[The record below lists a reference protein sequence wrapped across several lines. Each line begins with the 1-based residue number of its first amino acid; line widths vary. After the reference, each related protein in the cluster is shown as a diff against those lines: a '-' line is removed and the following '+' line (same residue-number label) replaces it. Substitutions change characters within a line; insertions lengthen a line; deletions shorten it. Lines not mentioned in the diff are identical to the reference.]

1 MKKILCLF
9 FLIEMFISSAYALCS
24 VYKDKT
30 TCDVFGKFM
39 CRWDGA
45 GQCVAG
51 RGPDAKQSTIED
63 TPFIYDLK
71 RKESKQKELLEES
84 TDELQPP
91 E

>member
-1 MKKILCLF
+1 MKKILCLLL
-9 FLIEMFISSAYALCS
+9 LIEIVVSSAYALCS

-30 TCDVFGKFM
+30 TCDVFGKPM

-51 RGPDAKQSTIED
+51 RAPDAKQSTIEG
-63 TPFIYDLK
+63 TPFVYDLK
-71 RKESKQKELLEES
+71 RKQPKQAELSKESK
-84 TDELQPP
+84 DELPPP